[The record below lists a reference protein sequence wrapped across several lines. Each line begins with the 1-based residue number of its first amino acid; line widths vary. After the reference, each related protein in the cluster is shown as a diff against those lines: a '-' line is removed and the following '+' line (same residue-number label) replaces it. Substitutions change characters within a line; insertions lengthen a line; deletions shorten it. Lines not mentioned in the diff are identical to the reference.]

1 MKTSVA
7 VLFHSAI
14 NVFFGQTAIDENE
27 FFLRINI
34 EFNPEFFKSDS
45 VSCRR

>member
-27 FFLRINI
+27 FFK
-34 EFNPEFFKSDS
+34 E
-45 VSCRR
+45 

>member
-1 MKTSVA
+1 METSVA

-27 FFLRINI
+27 FF
-34 EFNPEFFKSDS
+34 F
-45 VSCRR
+45 

>member
-1 MKTSVA
+1 METSVP

-27 FFLRINI
+27 Y
-34 EFNPEFFKSDS
+34 FKE
-45 VSCRR
+45 